1 MYGIFPFFSP
11 LYLEFIPGSRIIDN
25 FSDRFSFNLADKK
38 EKDNIRSQQL
48 DEMVLQFS
56 SSPFTALVIADA
68 SIKNDIATFILYVY
82 LINWLMTKIVYHAA
96 FITSMEAELF
106 AIRCSIN

>member
-25 FSDRFSFNLADKK
+25 FSDRFSFNLAD
-38 EKDNIRSQQL
+38 KDNIRSQQL

-82 LINWLMTKIVYHAA
+82 LIN
-96 FITSMEAELF
+96 
-106 AIRCSIN
+106 

>member
-56 SSPFTALVIADA
+56 SSPSTALVIADA

-82 LINWLMTKIVYHAA
+82 LIN
-96 FITSMEAELF
+96 
-106 AIRCSIN
+106 